1 MVTSIV
7 TLLAIG
13 IAAGA
18 GTHRNRFRPASRAR
32 QQPPGAEGPASPTGP
47 VNRKSGPDTGLPIR
61 RSRQSG
67 KNPGAFDRREREG
80 ASQTKVKRTCQQ
92 LS

>member
-18 GTHRNRFRPASRAR
+18 GMHRNRFRPVRRAR
-32 QQPPGAEGPASPTGP
+32 QQPPERWA
-47 VNRKSGPDTGLPIR
+47 LLH
-61 RSRQSG
+61 Q
-67 KNPGAFDRREREG
+67 PG
-80 ASQTKVKRTCQQ
+80 Q
-92 LS
+92 